1 MADDAIEACCGVW
14 RQQGHALSPTWH
26 LGTAIRY
33 AESIG
38 YKGFY
43 TIEVNE
49 DPAVRVIDSAILGG
63 LA

>member
-1 MADDAIEACCGVW
+1 VGAQPTSSRA
-14 RQQGHALSPTWH
+14 PTWH
-26 LGTAIRY
+26 FGTAIRY

-38 YKGFY
+38 YKAFY
-43 TIEVNE
+43 TIEVSE